1 MTARFLIGG
10 DPHEFRTTQAQLV
23 ILGLAFLAA
32 AGLVVWLLLGNHE
45 HAAPTQAE
53 GPTLVSRAQLTQLA
67 ESVNHPVYWAGPRQG
82 FSYEL
87 TSTRDG
93 RFFVRYLPKGVAVG
107 DPRPNFLVVGTYS
120 RTGSFGA
127 LRRAAN
133 RNGSVKLPNK
143 GLMVESTKPQSVYIG
158 YPSAKYQI
166 EVFSP
171 VSDLARKLVLKGTIV
186 PIR

>member
-1 MTARFLIGG
+1 MTERFLIGAN
-10 DPHEFRTTQAQLV
+10 PRELRTTQAQLL

-32 AGLVVWLLLGNHE
+32 AGLVVWLLVGNHE
-45 HAAPTQAE
+45 QAATANGE
-53 GPTLVSRAQLTQLA
+53 GPTLVSGAQLAQLA
-67 ESVNHPVYWAGPRQG
+67 KSVDHPVYWAGPQEG

-93 RFFVRYLPKGVAVG
+93 RFFVRYLPKGVAAG

-120 RTGSFGA
+120 RAGSFGA
-127 LRRAAN
+127 LQRAAN
-133 RNGSVKLPNK
+133 KNGSVELPNK
-143 GLMVESTKPQSVYIG
+143 GLMVESAKPQSVYIG
-158 YPSAKYQI
+158 YPGAKYQI

-186 PIR
+186 PIQ

>member
-1 MTARFLIGG
+1 MTERFLIGAH
-10 DPHEFRTTQAQLV
+10 PRTIQAQLL

-32 AGLVVWLLLGNHE
+32 AGLVVWLLVGNHKQ
-45 HAAPTQAE
+45 AAPIKGE
-53 GPTLVSRAQLTQLA
+53 GPTLVSRAQLAQLA
-67 ESVNHPVYWAGPRQG
+67 KLVDHPVYWAGPRPG

-93 RFFVRYLPKGVAVG
+93 RFFVRYLPKGVAAG

-127 LRRAAN
+127 LKRIAN
-133 RNGSVKLPNK
+133 RNASVELPNK
-143 GLMVESTKPQSVYIG
+143 GLMVESAKPQSAYIG
-158 YPSAKYQI
+158 YPGAKYQI
-166 EVFSP
+166 EVFAP